1 MKPINRVRIHEFCD
15 RSVGIG
21 SSGMSETLP
30 SIFETGLGKLSD
42 ILSRVDR
49 GHICATVTKG
59 HFTQTLLCTGIISDY
74 RNLLVYDSVRRL
86 RYKREAREIGFVKDA
101 GVTRSLL
108 SPVSGT
114 KKRVDDVVAPRTI
127 HDIPEHV
134 LTCGLTLPGKSD
146 KFFIFIS
153 MYSFKLFNV

>member
-1 MKPINRVRIHEFCD
+1 MKPINRVGIHEFCD

-21 SSGMSETLP
+21 SSVYEWNTSFDFSKRGWESYP
-30 SIFETGLGKLSD
+30 ISFHGWIAVIFVQ
-42 ILSRVDR
+42 LSRRDN
-49 GHICATVTKG
+49 
-59 HFTQTLLCTGIISDY
+59 FTQTLLCTGIISDY

-146 KFFIFIS
+146 KFYTF
-153 MYSFKLFNV
+153 V

>member
-1 MKPINRVRIHEFCD
+1 MKHFLRFLKRGWESYPISFHGWIAV
-15 RSVGIG
+15 
-21 SSGMSETLP
+21 
-30 SIFETGLGKLSD
+30 IFVQ
-42 ILSRVDR
+42 LSRRD
-49 GHICATVTKG
+49 
-59 HFTQTLLCTGIISDY
+59 TLRKPSCTGIISDY

-134 LTCGLTLPGKSD
+134 LTCGLTLPGKFD
-146 KFFIFIS
+146 KFYVFDVFVET
-153 MYSFKLFNV
+153 F